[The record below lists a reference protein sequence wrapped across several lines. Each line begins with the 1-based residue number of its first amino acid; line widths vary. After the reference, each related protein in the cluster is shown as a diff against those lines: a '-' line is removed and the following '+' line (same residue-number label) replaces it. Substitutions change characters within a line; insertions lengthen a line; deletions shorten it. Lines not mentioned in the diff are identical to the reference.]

1 MLIRSVPKAQTQF
14 AALVNRAESGEAIR
28 ITRHGKPVAV
38 LLSTAEYNKLH
49 RRHENLTALSARTH
63 KEAKTQG
70 VALFEDAELE
80 GLRDHSERRNE
91 DIF

>member
-1 MLIRSVPKAQTQF
+1 MPTLSITQAQANL
-14 AALVNRAESGEAIR
+14 AALINRAEAGEAIR

-38 LLSTAEYNKLH
+38 LLSTAEYNKLQ
-49 RRHENLTALSARTH
+49 RRHENLTALAARMR

-70 VALFEDAELE
+70 IALFEDAELE
-80 GLRDHSERRNE
+80 GLRDHSQRRGE

>member
-1 MLIRSVPKAQTQF
+1 MPTLSITQAQANL
-14 AALVNRAESGEAIR
+14 AALIDRAEAGEAIR

-49 RRHENLTALSARTH
+49 RRHENLTALAARMR

-70 VALFEDAELE
+70 IALFEDAELE
-80 GLRDHSERRNE
+80 GLRDHSHRRGE